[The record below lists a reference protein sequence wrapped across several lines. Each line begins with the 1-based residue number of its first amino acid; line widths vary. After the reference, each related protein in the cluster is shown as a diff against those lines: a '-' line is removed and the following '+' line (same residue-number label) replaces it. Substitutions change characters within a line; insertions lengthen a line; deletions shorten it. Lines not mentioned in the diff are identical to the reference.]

1 MFEFHLRTQ
10 FGDVTD
16 GTSNTFAIGERAS
29 GFEMCEGIGCLTP
42 LSTGDRSA
50 LRCLANPHMRQEIP
64 QAQGLRLS
72 SQASSPRSDV
82 PPQLPSPLT
91 EFQSHLFGIM
101 IGRKSPAPS
110 TDDLHTLRWIPR
122 WAY

>member
-29 GFEMCEGIGCLTP
+29 RFEMCEGIGCLTP

-64 QAQGLRLS
+64 QAQGSAVKAAITLIFAGFL
-72 SQASSPRSDV
+72 AA
-82 PPQLPSPLT
+82 
-91 EFQSHLFGIM
+91 
-101 IGRKSPAPS
+101 IGRPS
-110 TDDLHTLRWIPR
+110 
-122 WAY
+122 AVAFASY